1 MQFLGR
7 PILSPAVMIVT
18 TTILAL
24 IGLLAGLF
32 PARKAA
38 SLDPVESLRY
48 E

>member
-7 PILSPAVMIVT
+7 PILSAS
-18 TTILAL
+18 TTILTTGILTL
-24 IGLLAGLF
+24 IGLLAGFF

-38 SLDPVESLRY
+38 SVDPVESLRY